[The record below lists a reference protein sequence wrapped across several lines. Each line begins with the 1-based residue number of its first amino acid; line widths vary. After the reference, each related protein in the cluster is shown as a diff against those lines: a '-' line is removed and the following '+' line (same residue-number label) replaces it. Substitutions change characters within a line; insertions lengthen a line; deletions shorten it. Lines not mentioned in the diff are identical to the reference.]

1 MRRITIGSA
10 LAAALALWSGNVPA
24 ADQLVAGKKLLIK
37 NPASGP
43 ANNKIVYLSKDPA
56 IAQPSGVTEDPRC
69 TPDGTVLPGGAS
81 AVLTVTGSPS
91 GETFSIPLTCHL
103 WSVNAA
109 GNTFKYR
116 DYGGATCKIL
126 IVKNAKLVKAVC
138 KGPQVSYDL
147 GIAETNVDVVLRTG
161 PTNRYCSAFN
171 ATTAGCQVPHNGS
184 NGKSYVA
191 RNCTSAPSCGASPS
205 GAFLD
210 VVSPY

>member
-1 MRRITIGSA
+1 MRNVMSCLV
-10 LAAALALWSGNVPA
+10 LAAAVALSGADALA

-56 IAQPSGVTEDPRC
+56 IARPSGVSEDPRC

-81 AVLTVTGSPS
+81 AVLTVTGTPS
-91 GETFSIPLTCHL
+91 GESFSIPLTCNI

-109 GNTFKYR
+109 GDTFRYR
-116 DYGGATCKIL
+116 DYGGGTCKIV
-126 IVKNAKLVKAVC
+126 IVKNGKLVKAVC

-161 PTNRYCSAFN
+161 PTNRYCSTFN
-171 ATTAGCQVPHNGS
+171 ATTAGCQVPRNGS
-184 NGKSYVA
+184 NDKSYVA
-191 RNCTSAPSCGASPS
+191 RNCTSAPACGASPS

-210 VVSPY
+210 VD